1 MNADEIHVL
10 ATTGLDAPFWDG
22 LADGAVRL
30 PRCADCAQWVWPAQ
44 PRCPGCTSATLEW
57 HDVRPNGRLYS
68 WTRTWYP
75 FVPAR
80 AEDLSATY
88 RQIAEELGEQ
98 YWIAYAPSTTARPG
112 FRRVSVHVPTQPGL
126 QARTRSGYY
135 AQAPRA
141 VAVPAHERTSQP

>member
-80 AEDLSATY
+80 AEDLPYVVVLVELPAAGGVRLLGVY
-88 RQIAEELGEQ
+88 DGEAKGDLVIGAAMRGRIAP
-98 YWIAYAPSTTARPG
+98 PSDRSFGLPSLVWA
-112 FRRVSVHVPTQPGL
+112 SVFP
-126 QARTRSGYY
+126 
-135 AQAPRA
+135 
-141 VAVPAHERTSQP
+141 